1 MTSKRKMSLS
11 DKKVW
16 QYLDHISKPQKKLG
30 GNAICPYI
38 KHYKDRIMVIH
49 STTPQQ
55 VVENFA
61 HFKDIFH
68 LEAVVV
74 YGFNLTYDKQYEQ
87 IERWNK
93 RYKKKD
99 VFVLGMRPDSE
110 EPPLPLNYNF
120 TKPLII
126 IQKLST
132 LQKARH
138 NLAKNTDYYTYQK
151 K

>member
-1 MTSKRKMSLS
+1 M
-11 DKKVW
+11 
-16 QYLDHISKPQKKLG
+16 
-30 GNAICPYI
+30 
-38 KHYKDRIMVIH
+38 
-49 STTPQQ
+49 
-55 VVENFA
+55 
-61 HFKDIFH
+61 
-68 LEAVVV
+68 

-110 EPPLPLNYNF
+110 EPPLPLDYNF

>member
-1 MTSKRKMSLS
+1 MSLS

-38 KHYKDRIMVIH
+38 TQYKDRIMVIH

-55 VVENFA
+55 VVENFS